1 MGLSSAL
8 ASAMSG
14 LRANQAA
21 LSIVSSN
28 VANSQTPGYIVQTPN
43 QIEVTT
49 GDFGSTAMTTGVS
62 RELDS
67 FVLNQLRTET
77 GGSGYADQMAN
88 ILKQLQN
95 VYGNPG
101 GSGTLE
107 TALNNFTTA
116 LQALSTSAGSSS
128 AQTVALGAAQALAQQ
143 LNVTTKGIQSLRSN
157 VEQDLGTSAQQANA
171 AMNQIAD
178 INTKLQGLSATDPS
192 AATLMD
198 QRDQAINTLS
208 KYVDVRVTT
217 DGSNQANIYTTTG
230 IQLVGAGLASQFSF
244 ASAGALSATSL
255 YNIDPAKSGVGAFNI
270 VLPNG
275 SKVDVVANNVVSS
288 GQIAADL
295 KLRDQT
301 LVQAQTQ
308 IDQLAATMSSALSDK
323 TTAGSTVSGPPAGFD
338 LDVAGAQPGNTVNIT
353 YTDTTTNTQRQVTLV
368 NVTDPAALP
377 LQNATN
383 ANPMR
388 VGVNFSG
395 GVAAIASALNSALSG
410 SHLTFSAAPAPAT
423 ATTLRVTDD
432 NTGLAKVNSA
442 STTKTIS
449 SLTSGNPQLAVFT
462 DGGQALYT
470 GAITTSGS
478 QMTGLAGRIAVNTQL
493 ASDPTRLSIYN
504 TSPVTPAGDTT
515 RSDYLYSQ
523 LTNAV
528 FSYSPTTGLGS
539 ANQPFT
545 GSVSNYLQQF
555 LSIQA
560 NASTQATQLQ
570 QGQSVV
576 VSTLQA
582 KFNSTSSVNLDSE
595 MSNLIQLQNAYAANA
610 HVMSVV
616 QGMMNTLL
624 QAQV

>member
-28 VANSQTPGYIVQTPN
+28 VANSQTPGYVAQTPN

-49 GDFGSTAMTTGVS
+49 GDFGSTAKTTGVS
-62 RELDS
+62 RDIDS
-67 FVLNQLRTET
+67 YVLNQLRTET
-77 GGSGYADQMAN
+77 GGSGYADQTAN

-107 TALNNFTTA
+107 TALNNFTSS

-128 AQTVALGAAQALAQQ
+128 AQTVAVGAAQALATQ

-157 VEQDLGTSAQQANA
+157 VEQDLGTSSQQANA

-178 INTKLQGLSATDPS
+178 INTKLQGLAPTDPS

-198 QRDQAINTLS
+198 QRDQAINSLS

-244 ASAGALSATSL
+244 ASAGALGATSL
-255 YNIDPAKSGVGAFNI
+255 YNIDPAKSGVGALTLK
-270 VLPNG
+270 LPNG
-275 SKVDVVANNVVSS
+275 SSIDVAGNNVVSS

-301 LVQAQTQ
+301 LVQAQQ
-308 IDQLAATMSSALSDK
+308 QVDQLAATMSSALSDK

-338 LDVAGAQPGNTVNIT
+338 IDLAGAQPGNTFNIT
-353 YTDTTTNTQRQVTLV
+353 YTDSTNTQRQITLV

-383 ANPMR
+383 ANPMQI
-388 VGVNFSG
+388 GVNFSSG
-395 GVAAIASALNSALSG
+395 MGAIASALNTALPG
-410 SHLTFSAAPAPAT
+410 SHLTFSAAPSPAT

-432 NTGLAKVNSA
+432 NSGLAKVNSA
-442 STTKTIS
+442 SSTKTVS
-449 SLTSGNPQLAVFT
+449 SLTSGGPQLPLFT

-470 GAITTSGS
+470 GAITASGS

-493 ASDPTRLSIYN
+493 TTDPTRLSVYS
-504 TSPVTPAGDTT
+504 TSPVTPTGDTT

-523 LTNAV
+523 LTNTV
-528 FSYSPTTGLGS
+528 FSYSPQTGLGS
-539 ANQPFT
+539 ASQPFS

-555 LSIQA
+555 LSVQA
-560 NASTQATQLQ
+560 NASTQATALQ

-616 QGMMNTLL
+616 QSMMNTLI
-624 QAQV
+624 QAQG